1 MGDAADK
8 RPEWGKKLSKYMP
21 LPQRVVMAIM
31 GFLSII
37 NNYTLRSC
45 ISVTITRLVL
55 ERSYSNETTSSGEVC
70 PKPEVTEEEM
80 KTPSGEYDWSQEL
93 QGYILGSFY
102 IGYILGHLPAGMLSE
117 KYGAKWVLVVGMST
131 ATILTLC
138 TPLCITLL
146 GPIAL
151 IVLRTVMGFGAGF
164 SYPSCSALLA
174 HWVPRHERSLLGAFI
189 MGGGQMGTVLSNSL
203 SGALL
208 RYSTWPL
215 VFYTFGTLA
224 TLWILFF
231 IIMCFSDPD
240 SHPYIGDKEKEYL
253 MTHMGRLGRE
263 HNLPRFPWGDVFTTK
278 EIWVLILAQIA
289 HDWGFYVMSSCFPK
303 FLNDVLQLQILKTGI
318 YSSIPFLLFW
328 LFSLIFGFIADFII
342 KRNVNRATCAR
353 KWMTF
358 IAATPSGLFM
368 VLAVYVGCNTAL
380 IIGCFT
386 ISMALMG
393 GFYAGIKLTPNDM
406 SPNYAATVMAIVNGL
421 GGIAGVLAPYSVG
434 WLTKQTLLP
443 EWQKVFWLAL
453 AILTI
458 PTIPFCIWGTAEVQP
473 WNEPAKNE

>member
-1 MGDAADK
+1 METGEDT
-8 RPEWGKKLSKYMP
+8 RPEWGKRLSKCVP
-21 LPQRVVMAIM
+21 LPQRVIMSIM

-55 ERSYSNETTSSGEVC
+55 ARSYSNETEASGEVC
-70 PKPEVTEEEM
+70 PKPDETVDDEE
-80 KTPSGEYDWSQEL
+80 TPGGEYDWSQEL

-102 IGYILGHLPAGMLSE
+102 IGYILGHVPAGLLSE
-117 KYGAKWVLVVGMST
+117 KYGAKWVLVCGMST
-131 ATILTLC
+131 ATILTLL

-146 GPIAL
+146 GPYAL
-151 IVLRTVMGFGAGF
+151 IVLRTIMGFGAGF

-174 HWVPRHERSLLGAFI
+174 HWVPLHERSLLGAFI

-208 RYSTWPL
+208 RYAKWPW
-215 VFYTFGTLA
+215 VFYTFGIMA
-224 TLWILFF
+224 ALWILFF
-231 IIMCFSDPD
+231 ILMCFSDPN
-240 SHPYIGDKEKEYL
+240 SHPYISDKEKEYL
-253 MTHMGRLGRE
+253 MKHMGRLGRD
-263 HNLPRFPWGDVFTTK
+263 HNLPRFPWVPVFKSK
-278 EIWVLILAQIA
+278 EMWVLILAQIA

-318 YSSIPFLLFW
+318 FSSIPFLLFW
-328 LFSLIFGFIADFII
+328 LFSLIFGGIADCVI
-342 KRNVNRATCAR
+342 KRNATKATIAR
-353 KWMTF
+353 KVMTF

-380 IIGCFT
+380 IILCFT
-386 ISMALMG
+386 ISMSLMG
-393 GFYAGIKLTPNDM
+393 GYYAGIKLTANDM
-406 SPNYAATVMAIVNGL
+406 TPNYSATVMAIVNGI

-434 WLTKQTLLP
+434 WLTKKTHLH
-443 EWQKVFWLAL
+443 EWQQVFWLAL

-458 PTIPFCIWGTAEVQP
+458 PTIPFCIWGTAEVQE
-473 WNEPAKNE
+473 WNESAKKE